1 MDAAQLLAR
10 VSRSVHVLMIYRLLL
25 TPKLMMAGSGR
36 NSLDNMIMLV
46 VVMVLLSMTIWK
58 VMKTISVIMTLV
70 MQMVIATSF
79 PGSLWERV

>member
-25 TPKLMMAGSGR
+25 SPKLMMAGSGQ